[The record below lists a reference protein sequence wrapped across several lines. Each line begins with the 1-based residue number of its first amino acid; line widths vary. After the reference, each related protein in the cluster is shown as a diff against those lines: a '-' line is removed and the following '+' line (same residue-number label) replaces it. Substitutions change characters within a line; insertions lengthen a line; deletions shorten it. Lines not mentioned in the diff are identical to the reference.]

1 MSQHSPFL
9 SASAPSASS
18 SNLNLT
24 EIEGWAAT
32 LAQLHARIASRF
44 ERAEPR
50 QQALLYLRGLLSPL
64 ERKTSWQLAELTGQ
78 LTPYRLQR
86 LLSRAKWEADAVRDD
101 LQKYVAEHLAS
112 SQAVVVL
119 DETGFLKK
127 GLKSVGVKRQYSGTA
142 GRVENCQIGV
152 FLAYAS
158 PKGHTLI
165 DRELYLPQ
173 EWAEDLARREA
184 AQVPDTI
191 EFATKPTLARQM
203 LVRLLASGLPFQW
216 VSGDE
221 VYGSDRK
228 LRLWLEEHR
237 LPYVVVVASNEAIWH
252 QGEAAA
258 EPLQIEAKLLISEQ
272 ACSQWQCLSCGEGAK
287 GPRLYEWVEV
297 KLPRPRA
304 ASSQFEYWLVA
315 RRSIAKPQ
323 ELAYYLAFAPAGT
336 TLQTLVGV
344 IGQRWRVEESFELS
358 KGEVGLDHYE
368 VRHWQGWYRHITLA
382 MLALAYLTVVR
393 YQANQAL
400 VVEEKSDPLRQR
412 EEEPSKKE
420 AKALGSL

>member
-1 MSQHSPFL
+1 MSQLSPFL
-9 SASAPSASS
+9 SASATAASS

-24 EIEGWAAT
+24 EIEGWATT
-32 LAQLHARIASRF
+32 LAQLHARIAPRF

-86 LLSRAKWEADAVRDD
+86 LLSSAKWEADEVRND

-112 SQAVVVL
+112 PQAVVVL

-127 GLKSVGVKRQYSGTA
+127 GQKSVGVKRQYSGTA

-158 PKGHTLI
+158 PKGHTLV

-173 EWAEDLARREA
+173 EWAEDLTRRQA
-184 AQVPDTI
+184 AQVPQTV
-191 EFATKPTLARQM
+191 EFATKPMLARQM
-203 LVRLLASGLPFQW
+203 LARLLAAGLPFEW

-228 LRLWLEEHR
+228 LRLWLQER
-237 LPYVVVVASNEAIWH
+237 QLPYVLVVASNETIWY
-252 QGEAAA
+252 QGEG
-258 EPLQIEAKLLISEQ
+258 EPVQTKASQLINQQ
-272 ACSQWQCLSCGEGAK
+272 APDQWQRLSCGEGSK
-287 GPRLYEWVEV
+287 GPRLYEWVGV
-297 KLPRPRA
+297 KLARPRA
-304 ASSQFEYWLVA
+304 SPTQFEHWLLA
-315 RRSIAKPQ
+315 RRSIAKPS
-323 ELAYYLAFAPAGT
+323 ELAYYLAFAPAAT

-344 IGQRWRVEESFELS
+344 IGQRWRIEESFELS

-382 MLALAYLTVVR
+382 MLAMAYLTVVR

-400 VVEEKSDPLRQR
+400 EEGEENSVPLGDK
-412 EEEPSKKE
+412 ETSKKR
-420 AKALGSL
+420 G